1 MIHSQISCRSLSFQV
16 AEGES
21 HVSSLQREVD
31 RLTASLSKAQDG
43 ESVQKER
50 ALALS
55 QSLQEAVAAH
65 SATQGRLAALQKT
78 LGQAESERRQLQVSA
93 DRPTRR
99 ERDGSA
105 EMIV

>member
-1 MIHSQISCRSLSFQV
+1 M

-21 HVSSLQREVD
+21 RISSLQREVD
-31 RLTASLSKAQDG
+31 RLTALLSKAQDG

-50 ALALS
+50 ALAFS
-55 QSLQEAVAAH
+55 QSLQEVTAAH

-93 DRPTRR
+93 ERLTSR
-99 ERDGSA
+99 ERERSA